1 MTLKKATLQEIDTK
15 PTAKPQPIKDS
26 KAIPVQV
33 NPTSLHL
40 ALTNDTDVGKSVGR
54 PNTTFQGSSS
64 STLTFDLMMDTADQ
78 GTTTEPTDVQTLT
91 AQLQYFL
98 LPKTKEPKAVPPR
111 VLFIFGTLQVAGV
124 MSGLNVEYDL
134 FSDGGVPLRAKASVT
149 IKEQMPQ
156 FDANLLGAGSNN
168 GTAAT
173 APVPQGGAAPGAG
186 ALGAGGPADRT
197 GTALGGE
204 SAADFATRMGL
215 DPSTWKS
222 LAAGIAD
229 PLHLDA
235 GLQIDFSSSASAS
248 AGIGVDAG
256 ATSPAAGN
264 DPGVTSAGGAMAPA
278 GSLSP
283 AALTAAG
290 GVSQAIAQQALSQSA
305 AAAAATRAAFAPGP
319 SAPAGPPAPA
329 PGTAGA
335 GTASGTAGTGI
346 TAGTSGTGAGGPV
359 PQFPPDPRATSFG
372 FGVPLRPLIAIPS
385 RAAAAIVHDVAR
397 GQAWPPA
404 GTLGTSAGPTAG
416 TSACGCGCGGLS

>member
-15 PTAKPQPIKDS
+15 PTAKPQPIKG
-26 KAIPVQV
+26 APVIPVQV

-40 ALTNDTDVGKSVGR
+40 ALTNDTDVGKSAGR

-64 STLTFDLMMDTADQ
+64 STLTFDLIMDTADQ
-78 GTTTEPTDVQTLT
+78 GSTTEPTDVQTLT

-98 LPKTKEPKAVPPR
+98 LPKTKEAKAVPPR
-111 VLFIFGTLQVAGV
+111 VLFIFGTLHVAGV
-124 MSGLNVEYDL
+124 MSGLNLEYDL

-156 FDANLLGAGSNN
+156 FDANLLGAGSNS
-168 GTAAT
+168 GAAAT
-173 APVPQGGAAPGAG
+173 APVPPGGAAQGAG
-186 ALGAGGPADRT
+186 APGPSGPADST

-235 GLQIDFSSSASAS
+235 GLQIDFSSSASVS

-290 GVSQAIAQQALSQSA
+290 GISQAIAQQALSQSA

-319 SAPAGPPAPA
+319 SAPAGPAAPA

-335 GTASGTAGTGI
+335 SASGTAGTGM

-385 RAAAAIVHDVAR
+385 RAAVAIVHDVAR

-404 GTLGTSAGPTAG
+404 GTLGTSAGAAAG
-416 TSACGCGCGGLS
+416 TSACGCGCGRPS

>member
-15 PTAKPQPIKDS
+15 PTAVPQPIKDS
-26 KAIPVQV
+26 PVIPVQV

-78 GTTTEPTDVQTLT
+78 GDTDHPVDVQTLT

-124 MSGLNVEYDL
+124 MSGLNLEYDL

-156 FDANLLGAGSNN
+156 FDAKLLGAGSNT

-173 APVPQGGAAPGAG
+173 APVPAGAAAQNAG
-186 ALGAGGPADRT
+186 AASAGGPADST

-222 LAAGIAD
+222 LAAGITD

-235 GLQIDFSSSASAS
+235 GLQIDFSSSASVS

-278 GSLSP
+278 ASLSP

-319 SAPAGPPAPA
+319 SAPAGPSAPT

-335 GTASGTAGTGI
+335 GASGTAGSGM

-385 RAAAAIVHDVAR
+385 RAAVATVHDVAR

-404 GTLGTSAGPTAG
+404 GTLGTSAGPATG
-416 TSACGCGCGGLS
+416 TGPCGCGCGGLS